1 MAMMSTLRY
10 PDVERKEH
18 QDTYTSEK
26 QGSVVV
32 SDHYHWLEGKGP
44 EVDAFVQQQVDL
56 TSTFIKAIPER
67 NNLEDLIRK
76 SSNYPKFSAPTFCRD
91 GRYYWNY
98 NSGLQAQYV
107 LFRSL
112 DDRLPDFSDNK
123 DLPAGEVF
131 FDPNLLAK
139 DGTAA
144 LATSAFSKTG
154 KYFAY
159 GISLSGSDFCTIY
172 VRETLVPFP
181 SPKISGQTRDGGAGR
196 MDDEI
201 KYVKFSSIVWSPDD
215 AGFFYQRYPARASHA
230 EAVDAAGTEI
240 EEDKFAKLYYHQ
252 LGTSQDDDILVM
264 KDDDHPSYMWGAQV
278 TSPDGR
284 YLILYVSRDTARQ
297 NLLWITDLEDPA
309 NSIGPNMKWIK
320 LINEWDAS
328 YSVLANDGPRFYIKT
343 NKDAPNYRVMT
354 IDISNEERVKSLS
367 FTPFIDEDPKAPIE
381 QIKAIN
387 QDTWAVVYSRD
398 VKDELYLFNK
408 AGKQIKRL
416 APDHIGVLSISG
428 RRDFHRL
435 FVTASGFTNPGVVY
449 CYDFTHKTE
458 YPHEPGFVSVT
469 HTDGMQTP
477 MPRPDAET
485 VDALGDKFLGTV
497 LDSDKAQ
504 EGEWKMWQATK
515 LNGLS
520 LDEFK
525 AEQVKYKSK
534 DGTIV
539 PMFIQNLLWITD
551 LEDQANP
558 IGPKMKWIKL
568 INEWDASYSVL
579 ANDGPRFYIKTNKNA
594 PNYRVMTID
603 ISNEERVKSLSFTPF
618 IDEDPK
624 APIEQIRAIN
634 QDTWAVVYSRDVKDE
649 LYLFNKEGKRVKRL
663 ASDHIGV
670 LSISGRRDFHRLF
683 VTASGFTNPGVVYHY
698 DFTHKTEYPYEP
710 GFVAVT
716 HTDGMQT
723 PMPRP
728 EAETVDALGDK
739 LLETVLDT
747 DKAQDGEWKMWQ
759 ATKLNGLSLD
769 EFKAE
774 QVKYKSKDGTT
785 VPMFIV
791 SHKDAKRDG
800 TAPAIQYGYGG
811 FSISISPFFSASMLT
826 AIKAFGGILAV
837 PNIRGGAEYG
847 ETWHLAGTRE
857 NKPNVFDDF
866 IAATQY
872 LVDNKYAG
880 PGKVIING
888 GSNGGLLVAACVNR
902 APEHT
907 FGAAIAEVGVLD
919 YLRFPLFT
927 IGKAW
932 TSDYGDPSNP
942 EDFDFMYPISPYHNV
957 DKGSKVLPPMLLLTA
972 DHDDRVV
979 PLHSFKHIAE
989 IQYQKPTNPHP
1000 LLIRID
1006 VKSGHGAGKS
1016 TEKRIIEA
1024 ADKWSFAAHT
1034 MGLKMRHVDST

>member
-18 QDTYTSEK
+18 QDTYASKK

-32 SDHYHWLEGKGP
+32 SDYYRWLEGKGP
-44 EVDAFVQQQVDL
+44 EVDTFVQH
-56 TSTFIKAIPER
+56 
-67 NNLEDLIRK
+67 
-76 SSNYPKFSAPTFCRD
+76 
-91 GRYYWNY
+91 
-98 NSGLQAQYV
+98 
-107 LFRSL
+107 
-112 DDRLPDFSDNK
+112 
-123 DLPAGEVF
+123 
-131 FDPNLLAK
+131 LLAK

-144 LATSAFSKTG
+144 LSTSAFSKTG

-159 GISLSGSDFCTIY
+159 GISLSGSDFFTIY
-172 VRETLVPFP
+172 VRETSVPFP
-181 SPKISGQTRDGGAGR
+181 SPQFSGETRPGGAGR

-201 KYVKFSSIVWSPDD
+201 KYVKFSSIVWSPNDE
-215 AGFFYQRYPARASHA
+215 GFFYQRYPTRVSHA

-240 EEDKFAKLYYHQ
+240 EEDKFAKLIIINSE
-252 LGTSQDDDILVM
+252 LP
-264 KDDDHPSYMWGAQV
+264 KV

-297 NLLWITDLEDPA
+297 NLLWVTDLEDPS
-309 NSIGPNMKWIK
+309 NPIGPNMKWIK
-320 LINEWDAS
+320 LIDDWEAS

-343 NKDAPNYRVMT
+343 NKDAPNYRVTT
-354 IDISNEERVKSLS
+354 IDISNEERVKNRS
-367 FTPFIDEDPKAPIE
+367 FVPFIDEDPKAPIE
-381 QIKAIN
+381 QIKPIN
-387 QDTWAVVYSRD
+387 QDTWAIVYSRD

-408 AGKQIKRL
+408 EGKQVKRL
-416 APDHIGVLSISG
+416 AADHIGVLSISG

-449 CYDFTHKTE
+449 YYDFENKVE
-458 YPHEPGFVSVT
+458 YPHEPGFVAVS

-477 MPRPDAET
+477 MPRNDAEP
-485 VDALGDKFLGTV
+485 V
-497 LDSDKAQ
+497 
-504 EGEWKMWQATK
+504 
-515 LNGLS
+515 
-520 LDEFK
+520 
-525 AEQVKYKSK
+525 AEQIKYKSK
-534 DGTIV
+534 DGT
-539 PMFIQNLLWITD
+539 L
-551 LEDQANP
+551 
-558 IGPKMKWIKL
+558 
-568 INEWDASYSVL
+568 
-579 ANDGPRFYIKTNKNA
+579 
-594 PNYRVMTID
+594 
-603 ISNEERVKSLSFTPF
+603 
-618 IDEDPK
+618 
-624 APIEQIRAIN
+624 
-634 QDTWAVVYSRDVKDE
+634 
-649 LYLFNKEGKRVKRL
+649 
-663 ASDHIGV
+663 
-670 LSISGRRDFHRLF
+670 
-683 VTASGFTNPGVVYHY
+683 
-698 DFTHKTEYPYEP
+698 
-710 GFVAVT
+710 
-716 HTDGMQT
+716 
-723 PMPRP
+723 
-728 EAETVDALGDK
+728 
-739 LLETVLDT
+739 
-747 DKAQDGEWKMWQ
+747 
-759 ATKLNGLSLD
+759 
-769 EFKAE
+769 
-774 QVKYKSKDGTT
+774 

-811 FSISISPFFSASMLT
+811 FSISISPFFSAAMLT
-826 AIKAFGGILAV
+826 VLKSYGGVLAV

-857 NKPNVFDDF
+857 NKVNVFDDF

-919 YLRFPLFT
+919 YLRFPQFT

-957 DKGSKVLPPMLLLTA
+957 DRGDKVLPPTLLLTA

-989 IQYQKPTNPHP
+989 LQYRKPTNPHP

-1016 TEKRIIEA
+1016 TEKRIVEA
-1024 ADKWSFAAHT
+1024 ADKWSFAAHA
-1034 MGLKMRHVDST
+1034 MGLKFRHTA

>member
-1 MAMMSTLRY
+1 MLNYKSGARLFALRHHLYPVSESQRIFAKMTMMSTLRY
-10 PDVERKEH
+10 PNVERREH
-18 QDTYTSEK
+18 QDTYASKK

-32 SDHYHWLEGKGP
+32 SDYYRWLEGKGP

-67 NNLEDLIRK
+67 NTLEDLIRN

-112 DDRLPDFSDNK
+112 DDRLPDFGDDK
-123 DLPAGEVF
+123 DAPAGEVF

-172 VRETLVPFP
+172 VRETSVPFP
-181 SPKISGQTRDGGAGR
+181 SPKLTGQIRDGGAGR

-201 KYVKFSSIVWSPDD
+201 KYVKFSSIVWSPNDE
-215 AGFFYQRYPARASHA
+215 GFFYQRYPTRASHA
-230 EAVDAAGTEI
+230 DAVDAAGTEI
-240 EEDKFAKLYYHQ
+240 EEDKFAKLYFHR
-252 LGTSQDDDILVM
+252 LGTPQDDDILVM
-264 KDDDHPSYMWGAQV
+264 KDDDHPSYMWSTQV

-297 NLLWITDLEDPA
+297 NLLWITDLEDTA
-309 NSIGPNMKWIK
+309 NPIGPDMKWIK
-320 LINEWDAS
+320 LINDWNAS

-367 FTPFIDEDPKAPIE
+367 FTPFIDEDPEAPIE

-387 QDTWAVVYSRD
+387 QDTWA
-398 VKDELYLFNK
+398 
-408 AGKQIKRL
+408 A
-416 APDHIGVLSISG
+416 
-428 RRDFHRL
+428 
-435 FVTASGFTNPGVVY
+435 
-449 CYDFTHKTE
+449 
-458 YPHEPGFVSVT
+458 
-469 HTDGMQTP
+469 
-477 MPRPDAET
+477 
-485 VDALGDKFLGTV
+485 
-497 LDSDKAQ
+497 
-504 EGEWKMWQATK
+504 
-515 LNGLS
+515 
-520 LDEFK
+520 
-525 AEQVKYKSK
+525 
-534 DGTIV
+534 
-539 PMFIQNLLWITD
+539 
-551 LEDQANP
+551 
-558 IGPKMKWIKL
+558 
-568 INEWDASYSVL
+568 
-579 ANDGPRFYIKTNKNA
+579 
-594 PNYRVMTID
+594 
-603 ISNEERVKSLSFTPF
+603 
-618 IDEDPK
+618 
-624 APIEQIRAIN
+624 
-634 QDTWAVVYSRDVKDE
+634 VYSRDVKDE
-649 LYLFNKEGKRVKRL
+649 LYLFNKEGKQVKRL

-683 VTASGFTNPGVVYHY
+683 VTASGFTNPGVVYSY
-698 DFTHKTEYPYEP
+698 DFTHKADYPYEP
-710 GFVAVT
+710 DFVSLLGT
-716 HTDGMQT
+716 
-723 PMPRP
+723 
-728 EAETVDALGDK
+728 ALD
-739 LLETVLDT
+739 D
-747 DKAQDGEWKMWQ
+747 DKAQEGKWKMWQ
-759 ATKLNGLSLD
+759 ATKLEGLSLD

-774 QVKYKSKDGTT
+774 QVKFKSKDGTI

-811 FSISISPFFSASMLT
+811 FSISIAPFFSASMLT
-826 AIKAFGGILAV
+826 VIKAYGGVLAV

-857 NKPNVFDDF
+857 KKPNVFDDF

-902 APEHT
+902 APERT
-907 FGAAIAEVGVLD
+907 FGAAIAEVGVFD
-919 YLRFPLFT
+919 YLRFPQFT

-957 DKGSKVLPPMLLLTA
+957 DKGDKVLPPMLLLTA

-979 PLHSFKHIAE
+979 PLHSFKQIAE
-989 IQYQKPTNPHP
+989 LQYRKPTNKHP

-1006 VKSGHGAGKS
+1006 LKSGHGAGKS
-1016 TEKRIIEA
+1016 TEKRIVEA

-1034 MGLKMRHVDST
+1034 MGLKFRRVDSA

>member
-1 MAMMSTLRY
+1 MVMMSTLRY

-18 QDTYTSEK
+18 QDTYASKK

-32 SDHYHWLEGKGP
+32 SDYYRWLEGKGP
-44 EVDAFVQQQVDL
+44 EVDTFVQQQVDL

-67 NNLEDLIRK
+67 NELEDLIRK

-112 DDRLPDFSDNK
+112 DDQLPDFGQDK
-123 DLPAGEVF
+123 DIPAGEVF

-144 LATSAFSKTG
+144 LSTSAFSKTG

-159 GISLSGSDFCTIY
+159 GISLSGSDFFTIY
-172 VRETLVPFP
+172 VRETSVPFP
-181 SPKISGQTRDGGAGR
+181 SPQFSGETRPGGAGR

-201 KYVKFSSIVWSPDD
+201 KYVKFSSIVWSPNDE
-215 AGFFYQRYPARASHA
+215 GFFYQRYPTRVSHA

-240 EEDKFAKLYYHQ
+240 EEDKFAKLYYHK

-264 KDDDHPSYMWGAQV
+264 KDDEHPNYMWGAQV

-297 NLLWITDLEDPA
+297 NLLWVTDLEDPS
-309 NSIGPNMKWIK
+309 NPIGPNMKWIK
-320 LINEWDAS
+320 LIDDWEAS

-343 NKDAPNYRVMT
+343 NKDAPNYRVT
-354 IDISNEERVKSLS
+354 TVDISNEERVKNRS
-367 FTPFIDEDPKAPIE
+367 FVPFIDEDPKAPIE
-381 QIKAIN
+381 QIKPIN
-387 QDTWAVVYSRD
+387 QDTWAIVYSRD

-408 AGKQIKRL
+408 EGKQVKRL
-416 APDHIGVLSISG
+416 AADHIGVLSISG

-449 CYDFTHKTE
+449 YYDFENKVE
-458 YPHEPGFVSVT
+458 YPHEPGFVAVS

-477 MPRPDAET
+477 MPRNDAEP
-485 VDALGDKFLGTV
+485 VGALGEKLLETSLKDH
-497 LDSDKAQ
+497 KAQ
-504 EGEWKMWQATK
+504 DGDWKLWQATK

-525 AEQVKYKSK
+525 AEQIKYKSK
-534 DGTIV
+534 DGT
-539 PMFIQNLLWITD
+539 L
-551 LEDQANP
+551 
-558 IGPKMKWIKL
+558 
-568 INEWDASYSVL
+568 
-579 ANDGPRFYIKTNKNA
+579 
-594 PNYRVMTID
+594 
-603 ISNEERVKSLSFTPF
+603 
-618 IDEDPK
+618 
-624 APIEQIRAIN
+624 
-634 QDTWAVVYSRDVKDE
+634 
-649 LYLFNKEGKRVKRL
+649 
-663 ASDHIGV
+663 
-670 LSISGRRDFHRLF
+670 
-683 VTASGFTNPGVVYHY
+683 
-698 DFTHKTEYPYEP
+698 
-710 GFVAVT
+710 
-716 HTDGMQT
+716 
-723 PMPRP
+723 
-728 EAETVDALGDK
+728 
-739 LLETVLDT
+739 
-747 DKAQDGEWKMWQ
+747 
-759 ATKLNGLSLD
+759 
-769 EFKAE
+769 
-774 QVKYKSKDGTT
+774 

-811 FSISISPFFSASMLT
+811 FSISISPFFSAAMLT
-826 AIKAFGGILAV
+826 VLKSYGGVLAV

-857 NKPNVFDDF
+857 NKVNVFDDF

-919 YLRFPLFT
+919 YLRFPQFT

-957 DKGSKVLPPMLLLTA
+957 DRGDKVLPPTLLLTA

-989 IQYQKPTNPHP
+989 LQYRKPTNPHP

-1016 TEKRIIEA
+1016 TEKRIVEA
-1024 ADKWSFAAHT
+1024 ADKWSFAAHA
-1034 MGLKMRHVDST
+1034 MGLKFRHTA

>member
-1 MAMMSTLRY
+1 MSWRQMNYKTGLRVLSLHNHICPVRFPPASKMVMSTLRY

-18 QDTYTSEK
+18 QDTYASK
-26 QGSVVV
+26 QQGSVVV
-32 SDHYHWLEGKGP
+32 SDHYRWLEGKGP
-44 EVDAFVQQQVDL
+44 DVDAFVQQQVDL

-67 NNLEDLIRK
+67 NELEDLIRK

-91 GRYYWNY
+91 GHYYWNY

-112 DDRLPDFSDNK
+112 DDKLPNFGEDK
-123 DLPAGEVF
+123 DIPAGEVF

-172 VRETLVPFP
+172 VRETSIPFP
-181 SPKISGQTRDGGAGR
+181 SPKFAGETRPGGAGR

-201 KYVKFSSIVWSPDD
+201 KYVKFSSIVWSPNDE
-215 AGFFYQRYPARASHA
+215 GFFYQRYPARASHA

-240 EEDKFAKLYYHQ
+240 EEDKFAKLYYHR

-264 KDDDHPSYMWGAQV
+264 KDDDHPTYMWGTQV

-297 NLLWITDLEDPA
+297 NLLWVTDLEDPS
-309 NSIGPNMKWIK
+309 NPIGLEMKWTK
-320 LINEWDAS
+320 LINEWEAS

-354 IDISNEERVKSLS
+354 IDISNDERVKNQS

-381 QIKAIN
+381 QIKPIN

-408 AGKQIKRL
+408 EGKQVKRL
-416 APDHIGVLSISG
+416 ATDHIGVLSISG

-449 CYDFTHKTE
+449 YYDFKHKAK
-458 YPHEPGFVSVT
+458 YPHEPGFVSVA

-477 MPRPDAET
+477 MPRADAEH
-485 VDALGDKFLGTV
+485 VGALGEKLLGTA
-497 LDSDKAQ
+497 LDDDKAQ
-504 EGEWKMWQATK
+504 DGDWNMWQATK

-520 LDEFK
+520 LHEFK

-534 DGTIV
+534 DGTI
-539 PMFIQNLLWITD
+539 
-551 LEDQANP
+551 
-558 IGPKMKWIKL
+558 
-568 INEWDASYSVL
+568 
-579 ANDGPRFYIKTNKNA
+579 
-594 PNYRVMTID
+594 
-603 ISNEERVKSLSFTPF
+603 
-618 IDEDPK
+618 
-624 APIEQIRAIN
+624 
-634 QDTWAVVYSRDVKDE
+634 
-649 LYLFNKEGKRVKRL
+649 
-663 ASDHIGV
+663 
-670 LSISGRRDFHRLF
+670 
-683 VTASGFTNPGVVYHY
+683 
-698 DFTHKTEYPYEP
+698 
-710 GFVAVT
+710 
-716 HTDGMQT
+716 
-723 PMPRP
+723 
-728 EAETVDALGDK
+728 
-739 LLETVLDT
+739 
-747 DKAQDGEWKMWQ
+747 
-759 ATKLNGLSLD
+759 
-769 EFKAE
+769 
-774 QVKYKSKDGTT
+774 

-811 FSISISPFFSASMLT
+811 FSISISPFFSASILT
-826 AIKAFGGILAV
+826 VLKAYGGVLAV

-857 NKPNVFDDF
+857 NKVNVFDDF

-880 PGKVIING
+880 QGKVIING

-919 YLRFPLFT
+919 YLRFPQFT

-932 TSDYGDPSNP
+932 TSDYGNPSNP

-957 DKGSKVLPPMLLLTA
+957 DKGRKVLPPTLLLTA

-989 IQYQKPTNPHP
+989 LQYRKPNNPHP

-1016 TEKRIIEA
+1016 TEKRIVEA

-1034 MGLKMRHVDST
+1034 MDLKFRRPTS